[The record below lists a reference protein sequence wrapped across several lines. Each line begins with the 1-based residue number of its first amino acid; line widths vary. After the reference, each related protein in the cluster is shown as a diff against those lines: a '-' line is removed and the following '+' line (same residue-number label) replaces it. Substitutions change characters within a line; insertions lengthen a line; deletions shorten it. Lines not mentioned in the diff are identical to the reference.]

1 MQTFGTEM
9 RPASKIAHYE
19 QAGIEAGDRAGEDFR
34 RQCSL
39 LSTTDPEIY
48 MAALERAIEDAV
60 DKMRATGATDE
71 QIMAW
76 RRANRVAF
84 QHHLDAWLKERGA
97 KDSPLGSD
105 K

>member
-1 MQTFGTEM
+1 MQIFMTKM
-9 RPASKIAHYE
+9 RPGSKIAHYAR
-19 QAGIEAGDRAGEDFR
+19 AGHEAGDKAGEDFR
-34 RQCSL
+34 RQYSL
-39 LSTTDPEIY
+39 LSTADPEIY
-48 MAALERAIEDAV
+48 MVALERAIEDAV

-76 RRANRVAF
+76 RTANRVAF

-97 KDSPLGSD
+97 KDLPLGSD